1 MIYKKMLLEKGET
14 ILLKMFYPGL
24 SDKTNSREYAK
35 LVDSKILKSFS
46 YVCLPCNPGSP
57 VLG

>member
-1 MIYKKMLLEKGET
+1 MLLEKGET

-35 LVDSKILKSFS
+35 LVDLVKSFS
-46 YVCLPCNPGSP
+46 YVCNGRI
-57 VLG
+57 VERDH